1 MKTAVYFPALHRC
14 SLLHLDDAGITG
26 ESRCAQEYAE
36 VLCAL
41 QENPGVPRG
50 TQELSVLTLQ
60 LCGVNLD
67 LFQSE
72 KFMFDRAGV

>member
-1 MKTAVYFPALHRC
+1 MP
-14 SLLHLDDAGITG
+14 
-26 ESRCAQEYAE
+26 
-36 VLCAL
+36 AL